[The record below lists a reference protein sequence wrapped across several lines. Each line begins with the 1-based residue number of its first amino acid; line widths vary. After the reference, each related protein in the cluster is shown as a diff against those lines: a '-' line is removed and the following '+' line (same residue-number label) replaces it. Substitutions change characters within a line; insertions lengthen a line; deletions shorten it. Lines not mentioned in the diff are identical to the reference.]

1 VLAYVAGRCA
11 DQLELLPPQER
22 SVDVKVAPPGP
33 VTAPTAGPNAGPK
46 PNPDPAPQSGVL
58 GWFGLAGLFF
68 AALAALL
75 AKVNGLFGEIIKFRD
90 HVLTLLGRKP
100 REPAAPA
107 KSA

>member
-1 VLAYVAGRCA
+1 
-11 DQLELLPPQER
+11 
-22 SVDVKVAPPGP
+22 
-33 VTAPTAGPNAGPK
+33 
-46 PNPDPAPQSGVL
+46 VL